1 MEQVRDVLDFN
12 FSEYASIEEWVNG
25 DDMFWGDLTL
35 HIEDTTYIYDAY
47 NGLWYTIETK
57 YHYADIGYLL
67 ENDYKV
73 NFWLVDDEDIHKE
86 LDELFN
92 K

>member
-1 MEQVRDVLDFN
+1 MEQVRAVLDFN
-12 FSEYASIEEWVNG
+12 FSEYASSEEWVNG
-25 DDMFWGDLTL
+25 AAMFWGDLTL

-57 YHYADIGYLL
+57 YHYADIRYLL

-73 NFWLVDDEDIHKE
+73 DFWLVDDEDTHKE

-92 K
+92 Q

>member
-12 FSEYASIEEWVNG
+12 FSEYTDIEEWVNG
-25 DDMFWGDLTL
+25 DDMFWGALTL

-47 NGLWYTIETK
+47 NGLWYVIETK

-67 ENDYKV
+67 ENNYKV
-73 NFWLVDDEDIHKE
+73 DFWLVDDEDIHKE
-86 LDELFN
+86 LEELFN
-92 K
+92 Q

>member
-1 MEQVRDVLDFN
+1 MDQVRDVLDFN
-12 FSEYASIEEWVNG
+12 FSEYASLEEWING
-25 DDMFWGDLTL
+25 DDMFWGVLTL

-47 NGLWYTIETK
+47 NGLWYTIESR
-57 YHYADIGYLL
+57 YNYADIGYLL

-73 NFWLVDDEDIHKE
+73 DFWLVDDEDIHKE

-92 K
+92 Q